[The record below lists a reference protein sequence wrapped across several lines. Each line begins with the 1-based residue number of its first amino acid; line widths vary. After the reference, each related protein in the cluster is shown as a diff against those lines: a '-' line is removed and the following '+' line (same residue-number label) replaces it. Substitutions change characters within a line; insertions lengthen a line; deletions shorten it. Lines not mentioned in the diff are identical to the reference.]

1 MHTSVLSH
9 CSPGQLIVTL
19 WTVATRLLCPKDSP
33 GKNTGVCCQ
42 ALLQGIFL
50 TQGSNKRLLWLLHWQ
65 AGFLPLAPPG
75 KPTSLQ
81 GGAPKCVHCVG
92 AGVQR
97 RGGNTKAVLLLT
109 QGIPWLPS
117 SSTPTTTLH
126 SQDNL
131 TMKLVWGGGNPEW
144 SEMSKAVKVNPAK
157 FWTWDPA

>member
-1 MHTSVLSH
+1 MHTSVLSP
-9 CSPGQLIVTL
+9 CSPVQLIVTL

-42 ALLQGIFL
+42 AIFQGIFL
-50 TQGSNKRLLWLLHWQ
+50 TQGSNKRLLCLLHWQ
-65 AGFLPLAPPG
+65 AGFLPLVPPG

-81 GGAPKCVHCVG
+81 GGTPKCVDCVG
-92 AGVQR
+92 GGVQR

-126 SQDNL
+126 SQDNR
-131 TMKLVWGGGNPEW
+131 
-144 SEMSKAVKVNPAK
+144 SKPNTNSVQ
-157 FWTWDPA
+157 FSMG